1 MNTQAHELPEL
12 RALIVAGT
20 RLANIAYDQA
30 RQPNPKF
37 KFAECYKAWNA
48 ALTSLRAALKA
59 SPVQDAEAIA
69 RYAYDHA
76 GWDWEAVRIG
86 VGERFASPVQADAV
100 GDWVMVPREPTEEM
114 LEAAMQREDDEPL
127 SDWGLVRAAPHEGI
141 YAAML
146 AAAPQPPAASVEW
159 LKAMLHEGV
168 PRKIADA
175 VVRLMGEG

>member
-1 MNTQAHELPEL
+1 MTTQAHELPEL

-30 RQPNPKF
+30 QQPNPKF

-48 ALTSLRAALKA
+48 ALTSLRTALKA

-86 VGERFASPVQADAV
+86 VGERFASPVQAAV
-100 GDWVMVPREPTEEM
+100 AFRYFANGPEGSFTTDSAEFAEKLIGLFDREEWTVTDM
-114 LEAAMQREDDEPL
+114 
-127 SDWGLVRAAPHEGI
+127 EG
-141 YAAML
+141 AN
-146 AAAPQPPAASVEW
+146 PQPPQARVEW